1 MRCYYGP
8 HAKEPIKPSQSER
21 KFRTLLETAPIPLV
35 LVADGKYV
43 YANERTYDL
52 LDRGPKLMADRTQA
66 KQIVLNLLSNAIKYT
81 TAGTTIDIHLGLEA
95 SGELA
100 LRIIDQGPGIP
111 VEDIERILEPF
122 TRLEGTHTSRVEGS
136 GLGLAIAKSLV
147 EGHGGRLKL
156 VSEVDR
162 GTEAIVIF
170 PAGRVKQD
178 TE

>member
-1 MRCYYGP
+1 
-8 HAKEPIKPSQSER
+8 
-21 KFRTLLETAPIPLV
+21 
-35 LVADGKYV
+35 
-43 YANERTYDL
+43 
-52 LDRGPKLMADRTQA
+52 MADRTQA